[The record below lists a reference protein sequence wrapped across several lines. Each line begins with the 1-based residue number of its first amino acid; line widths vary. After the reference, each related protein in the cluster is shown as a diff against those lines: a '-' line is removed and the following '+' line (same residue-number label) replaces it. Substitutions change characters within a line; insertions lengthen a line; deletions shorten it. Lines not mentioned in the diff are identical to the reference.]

1 MRLPG
6 FLTVN
11 HKLSIA
17 IWLEKYLGVRFV
29 WYPEGAPVP
38 EVPWD
43 VLVIE
48 FSKADI
54 VWLMNLCVDVGG
66 TFARSDWSVL
76 NELLGDPNSARGGR

>member
-6 FLTVN
+6 FLSVN
-11 HKLSIA
+11 HKLA
-17 IWLEKYLGVRFV
+17 VAVWLEKYLGVRFV

-48 FSKADI
+48 FTKADV
-54 VWLMNLCVDVGG
+54 VWIMNLCADVGG
-66 TFARSDWSVL
+66 PCARSDLLFLNSVL
-76 NELLGDPNSARGGR
+76 EQIQAVTAP